1 MRCQLSIRKED
12 KMKRKLNSSST
23 FYQYHLITL

>member
-1 MRCQLSIRKED
+1 MRCQLSIRKDD

-23 FYQYHLITL
+23 FYHYHNTTL